1 MQSKNKF
8 APTKLA
14 WVCAALTASMSPMAH
29 AVKFEMDNG
38 ITGSF
43 DSTLS
48 FGMQKRLKS
57 PNTRMIGNDSGGNA
71 PTSGALG
78 GLVNGDEATANPDM
92 NFTNS
97 DDGNLN
103 YRKGSVVS
111 SVVKGTH
118 ELSLREEGNW
128 SMLGRF
134 TWSSDLSARKTI
146 RSPLDDEAANVL
158 KKDITLLDLWVA
170 KELDLGGNS
179 AKLKLGNQ
187 VISWGEDIFILGG
200 INSINALD
208 LRKYHIPGTQ
218 LKEIFIPAPMASLS
232 TSLGKGFST
241 EAYYQF
247 AWNGMKLD
255 PAGTFWST
263 ADFVGAGG
271 KRGGYL
277 PTSSGLGGG
286 DFDPTRGRDM
296 ASVDTGRVPIETQ
309 KPQKGG
315 QYGINL
321 RYKPAASDSEF
332 AAYYMRYHDKMPFIG
347 YKSNG
352 LGTPN
357 AIGLSGLE
365 QYGENLDLFG
375 ISMNTKMG
383 DWALGAELSYRP
395 KDSVAIDPTVPFS
408 GKHSLYE
415 KSNGFTTAA
424 VSNGYVSEKKYQIQA
439 TAFRFLPT
447 ELTRALGAAEG
458 YVMAEVAYTKYPHLD
473 LSGAVPYYITDYS
486 MPTKGSWGYVAEI
499 GLTYPNFM
507 NTGWTMSPVADF
519 FHDVRG
525 TSPNAIPFVEGRRAV
540 ALMLN
545 FDYQNKVKAAI
556 GYTTFFGGG
565 TKNLMSDRDVM
576 SLTMSYSF

>member
-1 MQSKNKF
+1 MHSKNKF
-8 APTKLA
+8 TPKKLA
-14 WVCAALTASMSPMAH
+14 WVCAVLTASMSPMAH
-29 AVKFEMDNG
+29 AGKFEMDNG

-57 PNTRMIGNDSGGNA
+57 PNTRMIGNDSGGNS

-78 GLVNGDEATANPDM
+78 GLVNGDEATANPDI

-103 YRKGSVVS
+103 YKKGSVVS

-118 ELSLREEGNW
+118 ELSLRQEGNW

-146 RSPLDDEAANVL
+146 RTPLDDEAANAL

-170 KELDLGGNS
+170 KELNLAGNS

-187 VISWGEDIFILGG
+187 VISWGEDIFIMGG

-271 KRGGYL
+271 KRGGYF

-286 DFDPTRGRDM
+286 ILTPHGDATWPVLRQDM
-296 ASVDTGRVPIETQ
+296 CRLKRKSPKRVDSTVSTCATNPLQ
-309 KPQKGG
+309 V
-315 QYGINL
+315 
-321 RYKPAASDSEF
+321 
-332 AAYYMRYHDKMPFIG
+332 
-347 YKSNG
+347 
-352 LGTPN
+352 TPN
-357 AIGLSGLE
+357 LLATTCAI
-365 QYGENLDLFG
+365 
-375 ISMNTKMG
+375 TT
-383 DWALGAELSYRP
+383 SYR
-395 KDSVAIDPTVPFS
+395 S
-408 GKHSLYE
+408 
-415 KSNGFTTAA
+415 
-424 VSNGYVSEKKYQIQA
+424 
-439 TAFRFLPT
+439 
-447 ELTRALGAAEG
+447 
-458 YVMAEVAYTKYPHLD
+458 
-473 LSGAVPYYITDYS
+473 
-486 MPTKGSWGYVAEI
+486 
-499 GLTYPNFM
+499 
-507 NTGWTMSPVADF
+507 
-519 FHDVRG
+519 
-525 TSPNAIPFVEGRRAV
+525 
-540 ALMLN
+540 
-545 FDYQNKVKAAI
+545 
-556 GYTTFFGGG
+556 
-565 TKNLMSDRDVM
+565 
-576 SLTMSYSF
+576 

>member
-1 MQSKNKF
+1 MHKKHKF
-8 APTKLA
+8 THKKLA
-14 WVCAALTASMSPMAH
+14 WVCAAFTASMSPLAH

-48 FGMQKRLKS
+48 FGMQQRLKS
-57 PNTRMIGNDSGGNA
+57 PNTRMIGNDSGGIGA
-71 PTSGALG
+71 TSGALG
-78 GLVNGDEATANPDM
+78 TLGNGDASTANPDI

-103 YRKGSVVS
+103 YKKGAVVS

-118 ELSLREEGNW
+118 ELFLREQGNW

-134 TWSSDLSARKTI
+134 TWSSDLSARNTS
-146 RSPLDDEAANVL
+146 RSPLDNEAANAL
-158 KKDITLLDLWVA
+158 KKDISLLDLWIA
-170 KELDLGGNS
+170 KDLDLAGNS

-271 KRGGYL
+271 RRGGYF
-277 PTSSGLGGG
+277 PTSSFLGVG
-286 DFDPTRGRDM
+286 DFDPTRARDL
-296 ASVDTGRVPIETQ
+296 ASVAAGRVPIETQ
-309 KPQKGG
+309 KPQRGG
-315 QYGINL
+315 QYGVNL
-321 RYKPAASDSEF
+321 RYKPTSGDTDY

-357 AIGLSGLE
+357 AIGLSAVE
-365 QYGENLDLFG
+365 QYGESLDLFG
-375 ISMNTKMG
+375 VSMNTKMG
-383 DWALGAELSYRP
+383 DWAFGAELSYRP

-408 GKHSLYE
+408 GRHSLYE
-415 KSNGFTTAA
+415 KSNGYTTEALA
-424 VSNGYVSEKKYQIQA
+424 NGYVSEKKYQLQA

-447 ELTRALGAAEG
+447 ELTRALGASEG
-458 YVMAEVAYTKYPHLD
+458 YMMAEIAYTKYPHLD

-486 MPTKGSWGYVAEI
+486 LPTKSSWGYVAEF
-499 GLTYPNFM
+499 GLSYANFM
-507 NTGWTMSPVADF
+507 NSGWTMSPVVDF

-525 TSPNAIPFVEGRRAV
+525 TSPNAIPFVEGRK
-540 ALMLN
+540 ALALALN
-545 FDYQNKVKAAI
+545 FDYQNRIKASI
-556 GYTTFFGGG
+556 GYTSFFGGG
-565 TKNLMSDRDVM
+565 TQNLMSDRDVM
-576 SLTMSYSF
+576 SVMMSYSF